1 MHQPPDDSAQR
12 CQEDAALRKPL
23 AALGRAP
30 CLALLTAASLTV
42 LGCRT
47 AEPPVTAAGPAAT
60 RLTPPAAAAEPKEAG
75 KLITIFCGAAGRP
88 PIEEVADA
96 FEKQHDCVVA
106 RAYGGSGTVLSQMII
121 GETGDVYIPGSDDF
135 MDIAEGKGV
144 ILPGSRKIVC
154 YLVPGIC
161 VQKGNPKGIR
171 TLDDLTKPGIKV
183 GIGNPKAVCL
193 GDIALRIFDEAGI
206 ADKVEPN
213 ILTHADSCGQVATLL
228 KLKKVDAVIGWDVFT
243 SWAPDQIDFIAVP
256 EKLAH
261 RRSIPAAVAR
271 FTKNQ
276 ALAQEFVDF
285 IADSEQSRTSFRKHG
300 YTVEKPKQASEASPR
315 GGTG

>member
-1 MHQPPDDSAQR
+1 LRNHLVAQV
-12 CQEDAALRKPL
+12 AAF
-23 AALGRAP
+23 GRGS
-30 CLALLTAASLTV
+30 CLALLMTASLAV
-42 LGCRT
+42 LGCKK
-47 AEPPVTAAGPAAT
+47 AEPPVTAAGPVAT
-60 RLTPPAAAAEPKEAG
+60 RPTPPAPAAEPKEAG

-96 FEKQHDCVVA
+96 FEKQHGCVVA

-144 ILPGSRKIVC
+144 LVPGSRKIVC

-161 VQKGNPKGIR
+161 VQKGNPKDIR

-193 GDIALRIFDEAGI
+193 GDIALKIFNEAGI

-243 SWAPDQIDFIAVP
+243 SWAPDQIDFIPVP

-261 RRSIPAAVAR
+261 RRNIPAAVAK

-285 IADSEQSRTSFRKHG
+285 IADSEESHAIFRRHG
-300 YTVEKPKQASEASPR
+300 YTVEKPEQASEAARR